1 MTTSSNRP
9 SKTWLDDLPT
19 NRLLAEMSLWS
30 ADLGAIAADTKR
42 VEPYTD
48 IYHVDVADGHF
59 SPALLYFPDLLVAVR
74 KATAKPLHVHIMV
87 SDSVLLSQTEQ
98 FIEAGADLVSVHVE
112 NANAMGALA
121 LVRKAGLKSGVVLQL
136 HTQVDEAQKFLPHI
150 DMLTLLGTRIGVKGQ
165 GLDAESN
172 DRLKQARALVKAY
185 NKQRIIVAADGGIRD
200 NTVPGLRAAGAQ
212 TIVMGSLAFGAPDLS
227 QRMAWVHSQHEA

>member
-9 SKTWLDDLPT
+9 SKSWLDDLPS
-19 NRLLAEMSLWS
+19 NRLLAELSLWS

-42 VEPYTD
+42 VEPHTD
-48 IYHVDVADGHF
+48 IYHDDVADGHF

-74 KATAKPLHVHIMV
+74 KATAKPLHVHLMV

-98 FIEAGADLVSVHVE
+98 FIEAGADLISEHVE
-112 NANAMGALA
+112 NANALEALA
-121 LVRKAGLKSGVVLQL
+121 IVRKAGLKSGVVLQL
-136 HTQVDEAQKFLPHI
+136 HTPVADAQKFLPHI

-165 GLDAESN
+165 GLDAEAN
-172 DRLKQARALVKAY
+172 GRLQQARALVKSH
-185 NKQRIIVAADGGIRD
+185 NQQRIIVAADGGIRD

-212 TIVMGSLAFGAPDLS
+212 TIVMGSLAFGAPDLA
-227 QRMAWVHSQHEA
+227 QRMAWVHRQQEA

>member
-9 SKTWLDDLPT
+9 SKTWLDDLPK

-74 KATAKPLHVHIMV
+74 KATAKPLHVHLMV
-87 SDSVLLSQTEQ
+87 SDAVLLSQTEQ
-98 FIEAGADLVSVHVE
+98 FIEAGADLVSVHAE
-112 NANAMGALA
+112 NANAMEALA
-121 LVRKAGLKSGVVLQL
+121 MIRQAGLKSGVVLQL
-136 HTQVDEAQKFLPHI
+136 HTPVADAQKFLPHI

-165 GLDAESN
+165 GLDAEAN
-172 DRLKQARALVKAY
+172 NRLKQARALVKTHN
-185 NKQRIIVAADGGIRD
+185 NKRIIVAADGGIRD
-200 NTVPGLRAAGAQ
+200 HTVPGLRAAGAE
-212 TIVMGSLAFGAPDLS
+212 TIVMGSLAFGAPDLA
-227 QRMAWVHSQHEA
+227 QRMAWVHGQQEA

>member
-19 NRLLAEMSLWS
+19 HRLLAEMSLWS

-42 VEPYTD
+42 VEPHTD

-74 KATAKPLHVHIMV
+74 KATAKPLHVHLMV
-87 SDSVLLSQTEQ
+87 DDKVLLSQTDQ
-98 FIEAGADLVSVHVE
+98 FIEAGADLISVHVE
-112 NANAMGALA
+112 NAHAMEALA
-121 LVRKAGLKSGVVLQL
+121 MVRKAGLKSGVVLQL
-136 HTQVDEAQKFLPHI
+136 HTPVDAAKKFLPHI

-165 GLDAESN
+165 GLDAEAN
-172 DRLKQARALVKAY
+172 GRLQQARALVKSH
-185 NKQRIIVAADGGIRD
+185 NQQRIIVAADGGIRD

-212 TIVMGSLAFGAPDLS
+212 TIVMGSLAFGAPDLA
-227 QRMAWVHSQHEA
+227 QRMAWVHRQQEA